1 MLNQYGKDNS
11 ELQGSQAQDI
21 VAHFILQ
28 DYIWIQQNYG
38 ARRET
43 EILTKEKYL
52 SLGGV
57 MKFLGGVR

>member
-1 MLNQYGKDNS
+1 MPNQYGKDNS

-21 VAHFILQ
+21 VVHFILQ
-28 DYIWIQQNYG
+28 DYICIQQNYG
-38 ARRET
+38 AQRET

-57 MKFLGGVR
+57 MKFFWGM